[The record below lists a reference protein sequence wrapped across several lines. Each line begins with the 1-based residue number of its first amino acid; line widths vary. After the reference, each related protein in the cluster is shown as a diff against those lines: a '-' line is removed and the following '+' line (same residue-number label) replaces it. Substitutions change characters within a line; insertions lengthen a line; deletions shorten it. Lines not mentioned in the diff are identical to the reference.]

1 MTRVPC
7 VKKFFKFIRASI
19 QQNKAVISIYAVTTQ
34 ELSIL
39 YTNHC
44 KRATCNTIL
53 DQRGIKARHIM
64 YVSGHRSETSIK
76 SYLTCVSESKNKK
89 SLVHHHLF
97 TYHQS
102 HGRKTQLLCQLILVP
117 ILKNLLL
124 NLDNCCDLR
133 LSIPNNC
140 QIKRRM

>member
-1 MTRVPC
+1 MTKVPC

-19 QQNKAVISIYAVTTQ
+19 QQNKAVISIYAVITQ

-39 YTNHC
+39 YTNNC
-44 KRATCNTIL
+44 KRAMCNTIL
-53 DQRGIKARHIM
+53 DQGGIKARHIM

-76 SYLTCVSESKNKK
+76 SYSTCVSESKITK

-102 HGRKTQLLCQLILVP
+102 YGRKTQLLCQLILVP
-117 ILKNLLL
+117 ILKKNLLL
-124 NLDNCCDLR
+124 NLDNCDLR

-140 QIKRRM
+140 QLKRRM